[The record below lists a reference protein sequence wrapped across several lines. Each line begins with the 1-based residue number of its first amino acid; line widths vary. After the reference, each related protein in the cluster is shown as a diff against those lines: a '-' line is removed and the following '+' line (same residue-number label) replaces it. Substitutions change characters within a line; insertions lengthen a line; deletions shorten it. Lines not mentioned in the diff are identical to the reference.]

1 MKKEIKLLDG
11 SLSYPLEKQGY
22 NLNKKL
28 WTGDALI
35 NDPNVIK
42 KVHKDYLIAGVDFI
56 STSTYQISY
65 NVLEAMDYSLNEIK
79 DVFKRSVNLVEQAIQ
94 ETNIKREIKIVGS
107 YGPYGA
113 SLSNGSEYTGK
124 YDTSDNIIMDYH
136 IKNMNIIKELDI
148 DIILYETIP
157 CLREIEI
164 LSKLV
169 EEYKKEVWVSFTCNK
184 DLEFRD
190 GSSIIKACKI
200 LSSIEVISTI
210 GINCFSPLLAEKAIK
225 KLKDNSNKKILIYPN
240 SGEIYNNKDKD
251 WYGEKYFDRSMI
263 KKWLA
268 LSPDIIGGCCRVG
281 FEDIKNMRKEINFL

>member
-22 NLNKKL
+22 DLNKKL

-42 KVHKDYLIAGVDFI
+42 KIHKDYLVAGVDFI

-65 NVLEAMDYSLNEIK
+65 RVLKEMGYNLNEIK
-79 DVFKRSVNLVEQAIQ
+79 DIFKRSVDLVQDAIE
-94 ETNIKREIKIVGS
+94 ETKIKRKVKIVGS
-107 YGPYGA
+107 YGPFGA
-113 SLSNGSEYTGK
+113 SLSDGSEYTGK
-124 YDTSDNIIMDYH
+124 YKTSDEIIMSYH
-136 IKNMNIIKELDI
+136 IDNMNIIKELDI
-148 DIILYETIP
+148 DIVLYETIP

-164 LSKLV
+164 LSKVV
-169 EEYKKEVWVSFTCNK
+169 EEYKKEVWISFTCNK

-190 GSSIIKACKI
+190 GTSIMKACKI
-200 LSSIEVISTI
+200 ISSIENISTI

-225 KLKDNSNKKILIYPN
+225 KLKKNSNKKILIYPN

-251 WYGEKYFDRSMI
+251 WYGEKYFDNSMI

-281 FEDIKNMRKEINFL
+281 FEDIQNMRKEINFL

>member
-94 ETNIKREIKIVGS
+94 ETNIKRKIKIVGS

-124 YDTSDNIIMDYH
+124 YDTSDNIIIDYH

-225 KLKDNSNKKILIYPN
+225 KLRDNSNKKILIYPN
-240 SGEIYNNKDKD
+240 SGETYNNKDKD
-251 WYGEKYFDRSMI
+251 WYGEKYFDSSMI
-263 KKWLA
+263 KRWVA

>member
-251 WYGEKYFDRSMI
+251 WYGEKYFDSSMI

-268 LSPDIIGGCCRVG
+268 LAPDIIGGCCRVG

>member
-42 KVHKDYLIAGVDFI
+42 KIHKDYLVAGVDFI

-65 NVLEAMDYSLNEIK
+65 RVLKEMGYNLNEIK
-79 DVFKRSVNLVEQAIQ
+79 DIFKRSVDLVQDAIE
-94 ETNIKREIKIVGS
+94 ETKIKRKVKIVGS
-107 YGPYGA
+107 YGPFGA
-113 SLSNGSEYTGK
+113 SLSDGSEYTGK
-124 YDTSDNIIMDYH
+124 YKTSDEIIMSYH
-136 IKNMNIIKELDI
+136 IDNMNIIKELGI

-164 LSKLV
+164 LSKVV
-169 EEYKKEVWVSFTCNK
+169 EEYKKEVWISFTCNK

-190 GSSIIKACKI
+190 GTSIMKACKI
-200 LSSIEVISTI
+200 ISSIENISTI

-225 KLKDNSNKKILIYPN
+225 KLKKNSNKKILIYPN
-240 SGEIYNNKDKD
+240 SGEIYNNKDKN
-251 WYGEKYFDRSMI
+251 WYGEKYFDNSMI

-281 FEDIKNMRKEINFL
+281 FEDIQNMRKEINFL

>member
-94 ETNIKREIKIVGS
+94 ETNIKRKIKIVGS

-124 YDTSDNIIMDYH
+124 YDTSDNIIIDYR

-251 WYGEKYFDRSMI
+251 WYGEKYFDSSMI

-268 LSPDIIGGCCRVG
+268 LAPDIIGGCCRVG

>member
-94 ETNIKREIKIVGS
+94 ETNIKRKIKIVGS

-251 WYGEKYFDRSMI
+251 WYGEKYFDSSMI
-263 KKWLA
+263 KRWLA

>member
-42 KVHKDYLIAGVDFI
+42 KIHKDYLVAGVDFI

-65 NVLEAMDYSLNEIK
+65 RVLKEMGYNLNEIK
-79 DVFKRSVNLVEQAIQ
+79 DIFKRSVDLVQDAIE
-94 ETNIKREIKIVGS
+94 ETKIKRKVKIVGS
-107 YGPYGA
+107 YGPFGA
-113 SLSNGSEYTGK
+113 SLSDGSEYTGK
-124 YDTSDNIIMDYH
+124 YKTSDEIIMSYH
-136 IKNMNIIKELDI
+136 IDNMNIIKELDI
-148 DIILYETIP
+148 DIVLYETIP

-164 LSKLV
+164 LSKVV
-169 EEYKKEVWVSFTCNK
+169 EEYKKEVWISFTCNK

-190 GSSIIKACKI
+190 GTSIMKACKI
-200 LSSIEVISTI
+200 LSSIENISTI

-225 KLKDNSNKKILIYPN
+225 KLKKNSNKKILIYPN
-240 SGEIYNNKDKD
+240 SGEIYNNKDKN
-251 WYGEKYFDRSMI
+251 WYGEKYFDNSMI

-281 FEDIKNMRKEINFL
+281 FEDIQNMRKEINFL

>member
-42 KVHKDYLIAGVDFI
+42 KIHKDYLVAGVDFI

-65 NVLEAMDYSLNEIK
+65 RVLKEMGYNLNEIK
-79 DVFKRSVNLVEQAIQ
+79 DIFKRSVDLVQDAIE
-94 ETNIKREIKIVGS
+94 ETKIKRKVKIVGS
-107 YGPYGA
+107 YGPFGA
-113 SLSNGSEYTGK
+113 SLSDGSEYTGK
-124 YDTSDNIIMDYH
+124 YKTSDEIIMSYH
-136 IKNMNIIKELDI
+136 IDNMNIIKELDI

-164 LSKLV
+164 LSKVV
-169 EEYKKEVWVSFTCNK
+169 EEYKKEVWISFTCNK

-190 GSSIIKACKI
+190 GTSIMKACKI
-200 LSSIEVISTI
+200 ISSIENISTI

-225 KLKDNSNKKILIYPN
+225 KLKKNSNKKILIYPN
-240 SGEIYNNKDKD
+240 SGEIYNNKDKN
-251 WYGEKYFDRSMI
+251 WYGEKYFDNSMI

-281 FEDIKNMRKEINFL
+281 FEDIQNMRKEINFL